1 MAGSTRRSTV
11 TMADV
16 AAAAGLDSSTVSR
29 ALQGRTDRV
38 SERTIEHVREVAAR
52 LGYRPDLVAATLRGG
67 RSRLLGVLVPTITD
81 AAMAALFDGVEQ
93 ESRAS
98 GYLAVV
104 ASTASDP
111 VIRDA
116 AVGAYLGRR
125 VDAVILADSL
135 IGQPVPATGEVP
147 IVMAL
152 RRSGEHLSVSADDIS
167 GGRQVAD
174 HLVERGHRRFAVLGD
189 RTLIPSIRD
198 RVDGFLAGVQG
209 SGSEVT
215 VVPAGLQVDDGYT
228 AMADLLAR
236 GADRVSA
243 VFAVNDYSAV
253 GAASAITRAGLE
265 IGRDI
270 ALVGYNGDP
279 VTARLHTPIST
290 VHNDLREVGRTAVQM
305 ALARLS
311 GEAVASVRIPPRLEV
326 RQSSASARVR

>member
-1 MAGSTRRSTV
+1 
-11 TMADV
+11 
-16 AAAAGLDSSTVSR
+16 
-29 ALQGRTDRV
+29 
-38 SERTIEHVREVAAR
+38 
-52 LGYRPDLVAATLRGG
+52 
-67 RSRLLGVLVPTITD
+67 
-81 AAMAALFDGVEQ
+81 MAALFDGVEQ